1 MPYRGLMGIV
11 IAAALAAPVSAQAAD
26 AKYPDWKG
34 AWARFVVP
42 GLGGQPSFDQTKPW
56 GLGQQAP
63 LTPEYQAVFEA
74 SLADQ
79 REGGQGNFI
88 DHGARCLPGGMPLMT
103 VAFNPIEFVVLP
115 DTTYVLITGAD
126 T

>member
-1 MPYRGLMGIV
+1 MRTTVRKVRRIVMLNRSSIGAVAVVVAAVLTMPIGGAR
-11 IAAALAAPVSAQAAD
+11 AAETVQ
-26 AKYPDWKG
+26 YPDWEG

-63 LTPEYQAVFEA
+63 LTAEYQKVLQD

-79 REGGQGNFI
+79 AQGGEGNYI
-88 DHGARCLPGGMPLMT
+88 DHAR
-103 VAFNPIEFVVLP
+103 
-115 DTTYVLITGAD
+115 
-126 T
+126 